1 MAPGT
6 SHRDIRHTRRI
17 DSDGYVNMSENTN
30 LDIFQDAGLLRLA
43 QLLENMV
50 IPTMRR
56 DLNKPSNIRWLL
68 RNVAAN
74 NKGPQVPE
82 VIALLI
88 KEQRRLK

>member
-1 MAPGT
+1 MNKNN
-6 SHRDIRHTRRI
+6 
-17 DSDGYVNMSENTN
+17 NMQLT
-30 LDIFQDAGLLRLA
+30 LTWAQDPSLVRLS
-43 QLLENMV
+43 QLLENMEV
-50 IPTMRR
+50 PAMRR

-74 NKGPQVPE
+74 NKGEEVLE

>member
-1 MAPGT
+1 
-6 SHRDIRHTRRI
+6 
-17 DSDGYVNMSENTN
+17 MSENNN
-30 LDIFQDAGLLRLA
+30 LDMFQDAGLLRLS
-43 QLLENMV
+43 QLLENMD
-50 IPTMRR
+50 IPKMRR

-74 NKGPQVPE
+74 NKGPQVTE